1 MRHARPLIRT
11 FASAIALALA
21 LTACGSD
28 DGESDAEETT
38 TETTEPTAEEST
50 PADDATT
57 EDAAPAESYDIRIA
71 SASSSL
77 TAGLVLSA
85 MALDTYGDHG
95 ITTEYT
101 DFAGS
106 SSNPIAA
113 LLGGEADVAFVGTAT
128 ALNAMAEGAPI
139 VVISAVAGNTSEMG
153 VATSVVG
160 ELDATADS
168 TTEERVKALQG
179 RTIATAA
186 AGSSNAQMLEA
197 LLEIYGLDPA
207 SDVTIVPS
215 EPTAIIS
222 GLKEGLYD
230 AAFYGIGVMETNY
243 SDGSAEPWV
252 VLPRG
257 DVPELEDMVFAS
269 AVTTRDILESN
280 PGMAEA
286 FHAALQDAGAAIDA
300 DSAAV
305 ASEVKAGWFPD
316 MEQGVFDLSWE
327 LTSQAYPRDASLS
340 AEQWEFTTGFV
351 NETAEQDITAL
362 EFEEYVAEFARR

>member
-1 MRHARPLIRT
+1 MKHARLFRT
-11 FASAIALALA
+11 LVSALALA
-21 LTACGSD
+21 MLLVACGSD
-28 DGESDAEETT
+28 DDGSDAEQTA
-38 TETTEPTAEEST
+38 EPTATDTT
-50 PADDATT
+50 PDDPATT
-57 EDAAPAESYDIRIA
+57 DGAAPAETYDVHIA

-85 MALDTYGDHG
+85 MTLDTYGDHG

-113 LLGGEADVAFVGTAT
+113 LLGGEAEVAFVGTAT
-128 ALNAMAEGAPI
+128 ALNAMAEGAPL
-139 VVISAVAGNTSEMG
+139 VVIASVAGNTSELG
-153 VATSVVG
+153 VATSVID
-160 ELDATADS
+160 ELDATAES
-168 TTEERVKALQG
+168 TTEERVQALKG

-197 LLEIYGLDPA
+197 VLEIYGLDPA

-252 VLPRG
+252 VLPAG

-269 AVTTRDILESN
+269 AVTTQDIIDAN

-286 FHAALQDAGAAIDA
+286 FHAALQDAGAAIDE
-300 DSAAV
+300 DSGGVAAQV
-305 ASEVKAGWFPD
+305 KSEWFPD
-316 MEQGVFDLSWE
+316 MEQGVFDLSWQ

-340 AEQWEFTTGFV
+340 AEQWEFTTSFV
-351 NETAEQDITAL
+351 NETAEKDLTTL
-362 EFEEYVAEFARR
+362 GFEEYVADFARR

>member
-1 MRHARPLIRT
+1 MRLATPMIRKL
-11 FASAIALALA
+11 AIGLALVLA
-21 LTACGSD
+21 STACGSS
-28 DGESDAEETT
+28 GESEAEETT
-38 TETTEPTAEEST
+38 VPTATETTSSGGDVTTPETTPEESY
-50 PADDATT
+50 A
-57 EDAAPAESYDIRIA
+57 IRIA

-77 TAGLVLSA
+77 SAGLALTA
-85 MALDTYGDHG
+85 MSLDTFADHG
-95 ITTEYT
+95 ITIEYT

-113 LLGGEADVAFVGTAT
+113 LIGGEADVAFVGTAT
-128 ALNAMAEGAPI
+128 ALNAMAEGAPLVLI
-139 VVISAVAGNTSEMG
+139 AAAAGNTSEMG
-153 VATSVVG
+153 VATSVLG

-168 TTEERVKALQG
+168 STAERVQALQG

-197 LLEIYGLDPA
+197 LLGIYGLDPA

-230 AAFYGIGVMETNY
+230 AAFYGIGVMERNY
-243 SDGSAEPWV
+243 SDGSAVPWV

-269 AVTTRDILESN
+269 VVTTREFLESN
-280 PGMAEA
+280 PGMFAA
-286 FHAALQDAGAAIDA
+286 FHSALQDAGTAIEA
-300 DSAAV
+300 DSAGV
-305 ASEVKAGWFPD
+305 AAEVKAAWFPD
-316 MEQGVFDLSWE
+316 MEQDVFDLSWE
-327 LTSQAYPRDASLS
+327 LTSPAYPRDASLS

-351 NETAEQDITAL
+351 NETAELDLTVL
-362 EFEEYVAEFARR
+362 DFNEYVAEFARR